1 MRVLHLACIAACI
14 VLVASQASGQPSLSS
29 FPTKPI
35 HVVVPSP
42 PGGPPDLIIRM
53 LTPKMAGLGQP
64 LVVENRAGAG
74 GIVGTAYVAK
84 TPPDGYTWLVT
95 TASHVNTP
103 PFNTNVP
110 FDPVKDFTHVTLIAQ
125 NFGQALTVP
134 ASSPFKS
141 VQELIAGAK
150 RNPGKLN
157 YASAGIGTASHIP
170 AEVMKSMSGTDI
182 VLVPYKGVAEAMTDL
197 IAGASTCSSSA
208 PRSPHRRC
216 RQARCAC
223 SRSLAAKRWKGLPD
237 VPTMQE
243 AGFKDYNLINWF
255 GLWLPAGAPPEIVAR
270 IHAETLKALADPDVR
285 QQFDAQGLEGVGMPS
300 AEFARFVAKESRID
314 HCSRAEDRQEMSE
327 QPAWQWPE
335 ERWRGIVGRVRA
347 GRPLRPKS
355 WPGGARCAVGA
366 LVRLRPRDQRAARG
380 RRVDRAALAGP
391 VRQRQGVPRI
401 LEILKRQD
409 VKASFFVPAVT
420 ALLYPDEQRRVVAE
434 GHEVGIHGW
443 IHERNSELPYANGE
457 RLAVRARPT
466 CWKKSRV
473 RGRSASAR
481 HPGIS
486 ARTRSPS
493 RGRWASSTTPRS
505 WPTSTATSSC

>member
-1 MRVLHLACIAACI
+1 MRVLPLACIAACI

-29 FPTKPI
+29 FPAKPI

-64 LVVENRAGAG
+64 LIVENRAGAG

-134 ASSPFKS
+134 AASPFKS

-182 VLVPYKGVAEAMTDL
+182 VLIPYKGVAEAMTDL
-197 IAGASTCSSSA
+197 IAARIDLFFVGTQIAASQV
-208 PRSPHRRC
+208 
-216 RQARCAC
+216 QAGKVRV
-223 SRSLAAKRWKGLPD
+223 LALTGAKRWKGLAD

-270 IHAETLKALADPDVR
+270 IHAETLKALADPEVR

-300 AEFARFVAKESRID
+300 AEFARFVAKESAFITALAQRID
-314 HCSRAEDRQEMSE
+314 
-327 QPAWQWPE
+327 
-335 ERWRGIVGRVRA
+335 
-347 GRPLRPKS
+347 
-355 WPGGARCAVGA
+355 
-366 LVRLRPRDQRAARG
+366 
-380 RRVDRAALAGP
+380 
-391 VRQRQGVPRI
+391 
-401 LEILKRQD
+401 
-409 VKASFFVPAVT
+409 
-420 ALLYPDEQRRVVAE
+420 
-434 GHEVGIHGW
+434 
-443 IHERNSELPYANGE
+443 
-457 RLAVRARPT
+457 
-466 CWKKSRV
+466 KK
-473 RGRSASAR
+473 
-481 HPGIS
+481 
-486 ARTRSPS
+486 
-493 RGRWASSTTPRS
+493 
-505 WPTSTATSSC
+505 